1 MEAIFCINK
10 SEWDNF
16 LVQNSD
22 MFLQAFEWGKLQE
35 ESGLK
40 VFRISI
46 KEGDETL
53 AQAQITKESSF
64 SKNYFYIA
72 YGPVFKIG
80 IDSHLKEDSL
90 KILLQKIQDLAVKEN
105 CIFLRI
111 ESAVPLCKTDGY
123 TLKIPP
129 RRTQPQKTLILD
141 LTKQEEDLSKEFSTT
156 TRRNINL
163 ARKHGVTIKKLN
175 IYSSD
180 FYNLLKKT
188 KNRQEFGVYSENHY
202 KRLFQIN
209 GERVKVELFLAEYQG
224 KTVNSTIVVF
234 FNNKA
239 TTLHSGS
246 DYNFRKFK
254 AANLLKWEIILS
266 AKKDGFKRLDF
277 WGIDEEKW
285 PNLTSFKKGFGGEEL
300 IYPSGIDVVFQKFWY
315 ATYKISKIIKIK

>member
-1 MEAIFCINK
+1 MEAIFCSNK

-16 LVQNSD
+16 VVQNSD

-35 ESGLK
+35 ESGLN
-40 VFRISI
+40 VFRITI
-46 KEGDETL
+46 KDGEETL
-53 AQAQITKESSF
+53 AQAQITKEASF
-64 SKNYFYIA
+64 SKNYLYIA
-72 YGPVFKIG
+72 YGPVFKNG
-80 IDSHLKEDSL
+80 IDD
-90 KILLQKIQDLAVKEN
+90 QKKEN

-111 ESAVPLCKTDGY
+111 ESAVPLSKVEDY
-123 TLKIPP
+123 ALKIPP

-141 LTKQEEDLSKEFSTT
+141 LTKSEEALSKEFSTT

-163 ARKHGVTIKKLN
+163 AKKHGVTIRKQN

-202 KRLFQIN
+202 RRLFQIR
-209 GERVKVELFLAEYQG
+209 GENIKVELFLAEYQG
-224 KTVNSTIVVF
+224 KTINSTIVVL

-266 AKKDGFKRLDF
+266 AKKDGSKKLDF
-277 WGIDEEKW
+277 WGIDEKKW

-300 IYPSGIDVVFQKFWY
+300 IYPPGIDIVFQKFWY
-315 ATYKISKIIKIK
+315 AAYKISKIIKIK